1 MQADVRWVWS
11 GALGDKS
18 VKVLADRALT
28 DRALTGVL
36 TDRALTGVLTD
47 RALTGVLPGELPSV
61 LPGVLTG
68 YSRGYCGWWPGRR
81 ARTVE
86 WYSQVTRVVL
96 TEYSRRTHTMP
107 WDCAG
112 VAADGGGLSRGVRR
126 ALRCASL
133 RSALRAALTTDTLGV
148 L

>member
-1 MQADVRWVWS
+1 MEYSRVPTAVQADVRWVWS

-18 VKVLADRALT
+18 VKVLT

-36 TDRALTGVLTD
+36 TGVPTGYSLGYSQENSQVY
-47 RALTGVLPGELPSV
+47 SV
-61 LPGVLTG
+61 G
-68 YSRGYCGWWPGRR
+68 YSRGYSLGGTHGGTHRVL
-81 ARTVE
+81 TGVL
-86 WYSQVTRVVL
+86 RVVAWPAC
-96 TEYSRRTHTMP
+96 TVGRRTHGVLERYALP

-126 ALRCASL
+126 ALRSTLLCELRSL
-133 RSALRAALTTDTLGV
+133 RTPSGV